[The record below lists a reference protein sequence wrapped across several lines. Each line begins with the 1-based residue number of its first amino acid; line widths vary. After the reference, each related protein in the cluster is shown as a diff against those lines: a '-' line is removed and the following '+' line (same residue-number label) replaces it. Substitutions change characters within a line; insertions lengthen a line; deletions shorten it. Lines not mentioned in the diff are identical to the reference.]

1 MIIPDRKKVKARS
14 SLCQILPE
22 NYESS
27 ANQNVVGRRRCL
39 GLSASVLEFIKP
51 KCSSRETTNKR
62 PLATPRQ
69 QQKVQ
74 PILRSVNK
82 PTLQDWIISSP
93 SFNAHFSTLQDR
105 IMSSPSFNA
114 HFSGRVHPAY
124 EEDKVIEVM
133 ASNLLPKD
141 GLCLERSRL
150 KDDDVDKQ
158 AEEDSSII
166 TKENSSMKT
175 RQSGVK
181 TQKKVSFRLP
191 DLADIFFMDSAD
203 GYYYSNK
210 LV

>member
-1 MIIPDRKKVKARS
+1 MKARS
-14 SLCQILPE
+14 SLCQDLPE
-22 NYESS
+22 NYGSS

-62 PLATPRQ
+62 SLATPHQ
-69 QQKVQ
+69 HQKVQ

-82 PTLQDWIISSP
+82 PTLQDWIMSSP

-133 ASNLLPKD
+133 ASNLLPVD
-141 GLCLERSRL
+141 SLCMERSRL
-150 KDDDVDKQ
+150 KDDDDDVVVVDVFDKQ

-166 TKENSSMKT
+166 TKENSSLKT